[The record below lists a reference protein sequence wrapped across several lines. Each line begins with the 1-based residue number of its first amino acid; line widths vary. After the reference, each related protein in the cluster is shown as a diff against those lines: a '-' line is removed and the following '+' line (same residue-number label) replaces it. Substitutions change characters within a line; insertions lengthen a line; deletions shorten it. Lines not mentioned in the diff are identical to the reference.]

1 MCAGLP
7 VCASNSIG
15 RGVGGC
21 ISVAH
26 LAVFRL
32 KGFEIGLFFWLSWNS
47 LCRPGWPRTQK
58 SPCLCLLSAGIKGV
72 RHHALLSSPLC
83 FYPVLSY
90 ASWLKCGFNFLIVT
104 IGDFF
109 KPEESV

>member
-32 KGFEIGLFFWLSWNS
+32 KGFEIGLFFL
-47 LCRPGWPRTQK
+47 
-58 SPCLCLLSAGIKGV
+58 A
-72 RHHALLSSPLC
+72 
-83 FYPVLSY
+83 VLE
-90 ASWLKCGFNFLIVT
+90 LTL
-104 IGDFF
+104 
-109 KPEESV
+109 